1 MFYGQTEPVDSI
13 SEPRFAIGPTVIEI
27 YSKAFWIVK
36 YPSRKMHCPSCA
48 SGRIGHTGRKLKIMT
63 EATIAPTSGW
73 TAPNPDVE
81 GAHHDNTLLDNTILD
96 KASYLSISLSNISG
110 ATSDALNSLLRCT
123 AFMHFQRN
131 SIFSANYRLL
141 CTVLRPPPSPSAS
154 RLPPSA
160 LRLCKQTT
168 LCPTLPSKFD

>member
-1 MFYGQTEPVDSI
+1 
-13 SEPRFAIGPTVIEI
+13 
-27 YSKAFWIVK
+27 
-36 YPSRKMHCPSCA
+36 MHFPSCA
-48 SGRIGHTGRKLKIMT
+48 SGRIGRTGRKLKIMT
-63 EATIAPTSGW
+63 EATIAPMSGR

-96 KASYLSISLSNISG
+96 NTLLYNASYLSISLSNISG
-110 ATSDALNSLLRCT
+110 ATSDALNSLLHCT

-141 CTVLRPPPSPSAS
+141 CTVLRPPPSAL

-160 LRLCKQTT
+160 LRLCNQTT
-168 LCPTLPSKFD
+168 LRPTLPSKFATGTAKLPHSVLVLSGKIALLVQ